1 MKIVHVI
8 EPFAS
13 GVAVFVKSLTET
25 MPEDLHIIIHG
36 ERKQVMS
43 AKDVKRT
50 FPKENV
56 RFLRWKSVQRSIN
69 PFKDFLAL
77 SELHHILKRLKKRG
91 MVDAVHLHSS
101 KSGLLGRLACRLAGI
116 KRVVYTPNGAPFLS
130 NAHPIM
136 NFLFK
141 QLERVGNIIGGEV
154 VCCSASEQKE
164 YRKLGIK
171 ATYINNGVS
180 LKQAS
185 AVPES
190 LKKVKNK
197 FTVITTGRIEE
208 QKNPALFNTIAS
220 FLEEFEQIEFIWAGD
235 GKARHLLSSSNITV
249 TGWVD
254 PATASA
260 LVAKADIFLSTS
272 VFEGLSF
279 SVLEA
284 LALQKPVLLSDCVGN
299 RDIIRTGLNG
309 DVFQTDIEAIGK
321 ILNYFNNREMLDV
334 MGQYSLDICENN
346 FNVDL
351 NYKGYRT
358 VYKVSCP
365 RPDEPGLAAA
375 S

>member
-77 SELHHILKRLKKRG
+77 SELHHILRRLKKRG
-91 MVDAVHLHSS
+91 LVDAVHLHSS

-116 KRVVYTPNGAPFLS
+116 KKVIYTPNGAPFLS
-130 NAHPIM
+130 TGNSFL
-136 NFLFK
+136 NFTFK
-141 QLERVGNIIGGEV
+141 QIERLGHGLGGEV
-154 VCCSASEQKE
+154 VCCSASEQEE
-164 YRKLGIK
+164 YSKLGIN
-171 ATYINNGVS
+171 ASFINNGVS
-180 LKQAS
+180 LKPSSTAHL
-185 AVPES
+185 V
-190 LKKVKNK
+190 KKPTDK
-197 FTVITTGRIEE
+197 FTVITIGRIEE
-208 QKNPALFNTIAS
+208 QKNPVLFNAIAS
-220 FLEEFEQIEFIWAGD
+220 FLEDFAQIEFIWAGD
-235 GKARHLLSSSNITV
+235 GNGKHLLTSKNITI
-249 TGWVD
+249 TGWLE
-254 PATASA
+254 PAAASA
-260 LVAKADIFLSTS
+260 LVAQADLFISTS

-284 LALQKPVLLSDCVGN
+284 LALKKPVLLSDCVGN
-299 RDIIRTGLNG
+299 RDIVQSGLNG
-309 DVFQTDIEAIGK
+309 DVFKTDIEAIGK
-321 ILNYFNNREMLDV
+321 ILYYFNNREMLEV
-334 MGQYSLDICENN
+334 MGQYSLSICEED

-351 NYKGYRT
+351 NLRGYRT
-358 VYKVSCP
+358 VYEGPKPVEKGNP
-365 RPDEPGLAAA
+365 YA
-375 S
+375 SAV

>member
-77 SELHHILKRLKKRG
+77 SELHHILRRLKKRG

-130 NAHPIM
+130 KSNSLL
-136 NFLFK
+136 NYLFK
-141 QLERVGNIIGGEV
+141 QIERVGNGIGGEV
-154 VCCSASEQKE
+154 VCCSASEQHE
-164 YRKLGIK
+164 YSKLGIK
-171 ATYINNGVS
+171 ASFINNGVS
-180 LKQAS
+180 LKPFSKARL
-185 AVPES
+185 V
-190 LKKVKNK
+190 KKPTDK
-197 FTVITTGRIEE
+197 FTVITIGRIED
-208 QKNPALFNTIAS
+208 QKNPGLFNAIAT
-220 FLEEFEQIEFIWAGD
+220 FLEDFDQIEFIWAGD
-235 GKARHLLSSSNITV
+235 GNDRQKLTAKNIKV
-249 TGWVD
+249 TGWLE
-254 PATASA
+254 PSAAAA
-260 LVAKADIFLSTS
+260 LVAQADIFLSTS
-272 VFEGLSF
+272 IFEGLSF

-299 RDIIRTGLNG
+299 RDIVRSGLNG
-309 DVFQTDIEAIGK
+309 DVFLTEIEAIGK
-321 ILNYFNNREMLDV
+321 ILYYFNNREMLEV
-334 MGQYSLDICENN
+334 MGQYSLSICEED

-351 NYKGYRT
+351 NLRGYRT
-358 VYKVSCP
+358 VYGGRK
-365 RPDEPGLAAA
+365 RLTKGTRYATAG
-375 S
+375 